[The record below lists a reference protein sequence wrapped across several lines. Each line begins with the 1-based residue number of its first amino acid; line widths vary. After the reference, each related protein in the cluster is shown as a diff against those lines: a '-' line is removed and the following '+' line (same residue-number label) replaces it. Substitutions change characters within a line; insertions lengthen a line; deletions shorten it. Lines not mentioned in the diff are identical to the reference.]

1 MATASVKILILGASY
16 GLLPGV
22 KLALA
27 GHAVTFVG
35 QPDEVAAMSL
45 NPLEVRLSLRRGGGD
60 VTLRVPISH
69 EPARGFAALR
79 TPDQI
84 DPADYQ
90 FVILAMQE
98 PQFKAPAIAD
108 LMGRIAASGRPC
120 LSIMNL
126 PPRAYLERLGSIAP
140 PAYQGVYSSE
150 AVWQGLDP
158 RKISLTSPDAQAVRI
173 DPAQPGQLTVT
184 LASNF
189 KAAPFAEAE
198 DQALLERLAKDMSN
212 IKVEAE
218 GGLQRV
224 PVLLLAQRS
233 LFAPLAKWPML
244 LTGNCRCFSPDGVRS
259 IGETVLSDR
268 AASAAIYA
276 QVTALLLTMGADE
289 RSLVDFASYAKA
301 AEGLTRPSSL
311 ARALA
316 SGAKA
321 VERIDRLVLNL
332 LRLHGIASPE
342 IEAIVATIERQ
353 LAVNNG
359 G

>member
-1 MATASVKILILGASY
+1 MDAAPASILILGASY

-35 QPDEVAAMSL
+35 QAKEIAAMSAG
-45 NPLEVRLSLRRGGGD
+45 PLEVRLSLRRGGGD
-60 VTLRVPISH
+60 VALRVPVAQA
-69 EPARGFAALR
+69 PMPGFAALR
-79 TPDQI
+79 TPEQVNAD
-84 DPADYQ
+84 DYQ

-98 PQFKAPAIAD
+98 PQYRAPAIAD
-108 LMGRIAASGRPC
+108 LMTRIAAAARPC

-126 PPRAYLERLGSIAP
+126 PPRAYLERFGTID
-140 PAYQGVYSSE
+140 PAAFKGVYSSE

-158 RKISLTSPDAQAVRI
+158 RLVSLTSPDAQAVRL

-189 KAAPFAEAE
+189 KAAPFERPE
-198 DQALLERLAKDMSN
+198 DQALLERLARGISGV
-212 IKVEAE
+212 KVMGE
-218 GGLQRV
+218 GGLQRA
-224 PVLLLAQRS
+224 PVQLLAQKS

-244 LTGNCRCFSPDGVRS
+244 LTGNCRCFSPDGIRS
-259 IGETVLSDR
+259 IGETVLSDP
-268 AASAAIYA
+268 AASAVIYA
-276 QVTALLLTMGADE
+276 QVLRLLVAMGADE
-289 RSLVDFASYAKA
+289 RSLVSFASYARA

-332 LRLHGIASPE
+332 MHLHGITSPE

-353 LAVNNG
+353 IAVNNAS
-359 G
+359 

>member
-1 MATASVKILILGASY
+1 
-16 GLLPGV
+16 
-22 KLALA
+22 
-27 GHAVTFVG
+27 
-35 QPDEVAAMSL
+35 
-45 NPLEVRLSLRRGGGD
+45 
-60 VTLRVPISH
+60 VTLRVPVSA
-69 EPARGFAALR
+69 EAAPGLAALR
-79 TPDQI
+79 TADQI
-84 DPADYQ
+84 DPQDYQ

-108 LMGRIAASGRPC
+108 LMARIAAAAVPC

-126 PPRAYLERLGSIAP
+126 PPRAYLERLGTIAP
-140 PAYQGVYSSE
+140 AAYQGVYSSE

-158 RKISLTSPDAQAVRI
+158 RKLSLTSPDAQAVRL

-189 KAAPFAEAE
+189 KAAPFADAV
-198 DQALLERLAKDMSN
+198 DQALLERLAKDMSQ

-218 GGLQRV
+218 GAVHRV

-244 LTGNCRCFSPDGVRS
+244 LTGNCRCFTPDGVRS
-259 IGETVLSDR
+259 IGETVLSDA

-276 QVTALLLTMGADE
+276 QVTGLLVAMGADE

-332 LRLHGIASPE
+332 MRLHGIDSPE
-342 IEAIVATIERQ
+342 IEAIVATIEHQ
-353 LAVNNG
+353 LTVNKAL
-359 G
+359 